1 MRKFLL
7 LLFFPILFEGCKKT
21 DQAAL
26 DKQTI
31 LQYIQTHQLTAI
43 AEPNGLYYVP
53 NAVGT
58 GPYPTI
64 NSTVTVNYVGYFT
77 NGSVFDQ
84 TTAAT
89 GPAIFPLSNV
99 ILGWQEGIPLMQK
112 GGSGLLLVP
121 SALAYGSQGAG
132 NVPGNT
138 VLIFNVTLVSF
149 Q

>member
-1 MRKFLL
+1 MRKFLFI
-7 LLFFPILFEGCKKT
+7 LFIPILLGGCKQT

-31 LQYIQTHQLTAI
+31 LQYIQTHQLNAI

-64 NSTVTVNYVGYFT
+64 NSTVTVNYIGYYT

-84 TTAAT
+84 TTT
-89 GPAIFPLSNV
+89 GPATFSLNAV
-99 ILGWQEGIPLMQK
+99 IAGWQEGIPLMQK

-138 VLIFNVTLVSF
+138 VLIFNVTLISF